1 MTCSTLGLK
10 EPGPAPPSCFMNSLV
25 KSSALLAIPALSAS
39 SVGAQAPGAGGC
51 WPLLLLLLLLLL
63 WPAPAAVRR
72 VRLAARPRGR
82 GGPAA
87 GAAVL
92 VVTLVSTLG
101 PGGAGPGGAGRG
113 AAACPGL
120 VEASSL

>member
-1 MTCSTLGLK
+1 MTCSTLGVK

-39 SVGAQAPGAGGC
+39 SVGAQALGAGGC
-51 WPLLLLLLLLLL
+51 WPLLLLLLLL
-63 WPAPAAVRR
+63 WPAPAAARR

-113 AAACPGL
+113 AAACCGL
-120 VEASSL
+120 VEDSSL